1 MFEYKKIVDE
11 MLKQNGFE
19 HQSLSYLEKDTK
31 TPNTSATTTTSRFV
45 FSNSCS
51 PHTRKKRISNF
62 GIRFIACSIN
72 PCAIM
77 TAPISRKKSGR
88 ISRKFWKRASTTEST
103 ARQTSMRRCKRK
115 DCISKGFNRIIWNLQ
130 KRMRK
135 RISTTSADIIS
146 AKCKNAKLQVYRRE
160 VTV

>member
-31 TPNTSATTTTSRFV
+31 TPNASATTTTSRFV

-51 PHTRKKRISNF
+51 PHTRKKRISYF
-62 GIRFIACSIN
+62 GIRFIVCSIN
-72 PCAIM
+72 PCAIT
-77 TAPISRKKSGR
+77 TAPISQKKSGR
-88 ISRKFWKRASTTEST
+88 ISRKFWKRASATEST

-115 DCISKGFNRIIWNLQ
+115 GCISKGFNRTIWNLR
-130 KRMRK
+130 KRMQK
-135 RISTTSADIIS
+135 RISTTSADTIR
-146 AKCKNAKLQVYRRE
+146 QR
-160 VTV
+160 